1 MPRLGYIGFGG
12 ARKSKDRKPFLG
24 RRAMWRR
31 QSLKPWQTCVEGPLC
46 WTCILRQ
53 RGKVMSTLLFFFL
66 TPRTLFMHISSG
78 PLSSVPEASPDE
90 AHCDLDGQSEN
101 A

>member
-24 RRAMWRR
+24 RRAMWKR

-46 WTCILRQ
+46 
-53 RGKVMSTLLFFFL
+53 
-66 TPRTLFMHISSG
+66 
-78 PLSSVPEASPDE
+78 
-90 AHCDLDGQSEN
+90 
-101 A
+101 